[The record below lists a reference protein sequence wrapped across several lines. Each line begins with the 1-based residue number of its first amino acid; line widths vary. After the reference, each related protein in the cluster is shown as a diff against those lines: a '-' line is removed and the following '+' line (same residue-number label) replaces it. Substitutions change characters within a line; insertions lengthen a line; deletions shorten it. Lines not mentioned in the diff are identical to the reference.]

1 MGVLIPYIDET
12 NVKNPKSP
20 RPLRAKLIFNP
31 SSGKTV
37 ESANQLL
44 EVVTELQKYNIVPEV
59 YHFDDIEIIRTAVK
73 RAKKDGTELIIASG
87 GDGTVDA
94 VAAEIAGSDLTLGII
109 PTGTANNLALNLKIA
124 RSITD
129 AVSVLRNGTKVKVD
143 LGTVESGGEKRYF
156 LELVTLGLLADI
168 FPSTD
173 QLRRGDFS
181 RAGECVTTFASS
193 TPSLVTLEPD
203 KKETVSIA
211 AYSVVIAN
219 MPYIGRNFRL
229 DRKVSFRD
237 DRLDVFVFTA
247 LSKFSIAAYA
257 MRYLAGEEND
267 ETVKHYSVREVKI
280 SAQPDMG
287 NAADGQIMPAGDVK
301 IKVKPEAL
309 NVMAATLK
317 STGPRKRE
325 VPELINPKPTNE

>member
-1 MGVLIPYIDET
+1 MSSPAKT
-12 NVKNPKSP
+12 PKP
-20 RPLRAKLIFNP
+20 VRAKLIFNA

-44 EVVTELQKYNIVPEV
+44 EVVTELQKHNIAPEV
-59 YHFDDIEIIRTAVK
+59 YHFDDIEIIRTAIR
-73 RAKKDGTELIIASG
+73 RAKKDGTELILASG

-94 VAAEIAGSDLTLGII
+94 VAAEIAGSELTLGII
-109 PTGTANNLALNLKIA
+109 PTGTANNLALNLKIP
-124 RSITD
+124 RSISE
-129 AVSVLRNGTKVKVD
+129 AVSVLRNGTKVTVD
-143 LGTVESGGEKRYF
+143 LGLVESGGQKRYF
-156 LELVTLGLLADI
+156 LELVTFGILADI

-181 RAGECVTTFASS
+181 RAGEFVTTFASS
-193 TPSLVTLEPD
+193 NPSLVTLELD
-203 KKETVSIA
+203 KKETVSVA
-211 AYSVVIAN
+211 AYSVVVAN

-237 DRLDVFVFTA
+237 SKLDVFVFTE
-247 LSKFSIAAYA
+247 LSKISLVSYA
-257 MRYLAGEEND
+257 MRYLSGEEND
-267 ETVKHYSVREVKI
+267 ETVKHYSVHEMKM

-287 NAADGQIMPAGDVK
+287 TAADGQIMPAGNVK

-317 STGPRKRE
+317 STGPRKGE
-325 VPELINPKPTNE
+325 VADLINPKPNE

>member
-1 MGVLIPYIDET
+1 LKT
-12 NVKNPKSP
+12 TKSP
-20 RPLRAKLIFNP
+20 RPLRAKLIFNS
-31 SSGKTV
+31 SSGKTD

-44 EVVTELQKYNIVPEV
+44 EVVTELQKHNIVPEV

-73 RAKKDGTELIIASG
+73 RAKKDGTELILASG

-94 VAAEIAGSDLTLGII
+94 VAGEIAGTELTLGII
-109 PTGTANNLALNLKIA
+109 PTGTANNLALNLKIP
-124 RSITD
+124 RSIPE
-129 AVSVLRNGTKVKVD
+129 AVSVLRNGTRVQAD
-143 LGTVESGGEKRYF
+143 LGTVQTGGKKRYF
-156 LELVTLGLLADI
+156 LELVTFGILADI

-181 RAGECVTTFASS
+181 RAGEFVTTFASS
-193 TPSLVTLEPD
+193 NPSLVTLELD

-211 AYSVVIAN
+211 AYSVVVAN
-219 MPYIGRNFRL
+219 MPYIGKNFRL

-237 DRLDVFVFTA
+237 SKLDVFVFTELTK
-247 LSKFSIAAYA
+247 LSIVTYA
-257 MRYLAGEEND
+257 MRYLAGEENND
-267 ETVKHYSVREVKI
+267 TVKHYSVREMKL

-287 NAADGQIMPAGDVK
+287 AAADGQIMPAGNAV
-301 IKVKPEAL
+301 IKVKPKAL

-325 VPELINPKPTNE
+325 VADLINPKANE